1 MKFMTTQSGRRM
13 IVLARKWMIT
23 LMVFLV
29 AFTTVVAAGVNEEA
43 SAAVVNPNLIKNP
56 GFESGSL
63 TDWSVSGTNAVIIK
77 YAAADVHSGSH
88 AVNYWFKT
96 PYAFK
101 LKQTITGLE
110 NGTYELKAWASGGG
124 GDTKLKLFAEGFGG
138 ETRSTDAVNTGWNK
152 WIQYSVTDIEVTGGQ
167 VTIGFDVESP
177 GDVWG
182 YFDDFELV
190 KVSSDEEPSESE
202 EFIKGVDISTL
213 QAIEAKGIKYYD
225 NGVEKDLLTIL
236 KDHGVNYVRL
246 RVWNNPVEAEGF
258 NDKAHLIAL
267 AERVK
272 AAGMKLLVDFHYS
285 DFWADPSKQVKP
297 EAWKELAFANLKQ
310 ALYDYTKEVVNELKA
325 VNAYPDM
332 VQIGNEINNGM
343 MHPEGSTS
351 HFDQLAELLK
361 VGVQAVRDTTPV
373 NHTTKIMI
381 HLAEG
386 GDNHKFRSFFD
397 EVKKHNV
404 DYDVIGMSYYPYWH
418 GTFQQLK
425 TNMNDMAARYG
436 KQIVVAETAY
446 PFTLDNGDEQ
456 GNIAGADQVRITG
469 FSATPYNQKLVTET
483 VMNTVVHVEGG
494 KGLGVFYWEPAWLPG
509 VGWKIGEGNGWENQA
524 MFDFEGN
531 ALSSLDAFKFTPGS
545 IPELS
550 PILVYASPGITIAKG
565 ATPAMPS
572 KANVLY
578 NEGSILQTN
587 VAWDSITEEQLNT
600 PGTFTVN
607 GSVVGLSQ
615 KATIEITVLAN
626 PNMVKNPGFESG
638 DLSDWTVTGTTAA
651 GKIEKSTGNSHSGSH
666 VFNYWYGSPYAYKLE
681 QVITGLEDGMYVLKA
696 WASGGGGESTLKLF
710 AESTGGKIVSTDV
723 VNTGYNVWK
732 QYAVENIQVK
742 DGQLTIGFDV
752 ESPKEIWGFF
762 DDIELVQVAKAP
774 TDTGNSS
781 NSGSNNESGGV
792 TVTPDRISRTE
803 DGIRKVE
810 LPANTTEVILPSA
823 IYDQL
828 NNEPLKFDTGNL
840 SVEIPSELF
849 KELQSKLLTVNN
861 STITLKLLPVEKS
874 KTEEIVSQ
882 SGENGGNT
890 QVKVAGQVYDFKLS
904 IKNEAGNETVLSQFS
919 KPITIRL
926 KADATINSQNAGI
939 YYIADDGRL
948 EYVGGEWINGELVA
962 RIEHFS
968 MYAVLEVTKQYD
980 DVAANYWAH
989 DIIAQLA
996 GKQII
1001 QGTTAATFDPRRSIS
1016 RAEFAALLVRVLKLK
1031 GETENIFNDVAA
1043 GAWYADEVSAAFG
1056 AGIVKGR
1063 SASLFDPQA
1072 PITRQEM
1079 AVMLMKAYS
1088 IKTGTSTAS
1097 EETVPFIDSDKI
1109 NEWAM
1114 ASIQSAHKL
1123 GLIQGREQNR
1133 FAPDADMTRAEAAQA
1148 IYQLLAI

>member
-1 MKFMTTQSGRRM
+1 MKSLTIRGGRRM

-23 LMVFLV
+23 LMVFSV
-29 AFTTVVAAGVNEEA
+29 ALTTVFAAGVNEEA
-43 SAAVVNPNLIKNP
+43 SAAVVSPNLIKNP

-77 YAAADVHSGSH
+77 NAVADVHSGSH

-124 GDTKLKLFAEGFGG
+124 GDFKLKLFAEGFGG
-138 ETRSTDAVNTGWNK
+138 DMLSSDAVNTGYNVWK
-152 WIQYSVTDIEVTGGQ
+152 QYTVTDIEVTNGQ
-167 VTIGFDVESP
+167 VTIGFDVEAP

-190 KVSSDEEPSESE
+190 KVSSDEPSEPE

-213 QAIEAKGIKYYD
+213 QAIEAKGIKYYEG
-225 NGVEKDLLTIL
+225 GVEKDLLSIL

-285 DFWADPSKQVKP
+285 DFWADPGKQVKP
-297 EAWKELAFANLKQ
+297 EAWENLDFTGLKQ
-310 ALYDYTKEVVNELKA
+310 AVYDYTKEVLNELKT
-325 VNAYPDM
+325 VGAYPDM

-343 MHPEGSTS
+343 MHPEGSVS
-351 HFDQLAELLK
+351 NFGQLAELLK
-361 VGVQAVRDTTPV
+361 EGVKAVRDTTPV

-397 EVKKHNV
+397 EVEDQNV

-446 PFTLDNGDEQ
+446 PFTLDNGDQQ

-469 FSATPYNQKLVTET
+469 LPATPGNQKLVTET
-483 VMNTVVHVEGG
+483 VMNTVAHVEGG

-509 VGWKIGEGNGWENQA
+509 VGWKAGEGNGWENQA

-531 ALSSLDAFKFTPGS
+531 ALSSLDAFLFTPGS
-545 IPELS
+545 ISVVS
-550 PILVYASPGITIAKG
+550 PIMVYASPAITIAKG
-565 ATPAMPS
+565 GTPAMPA
-572 KANVLY
+572 KADVLY
-578 NEGSILQTN
+578 NEGSILKTN
-587 VAWDSITEEQLNT
+587 VVWDNIAEEKLNT

-607 GSVVGLSQ
+607 GTVNGLSQ
-615 KATIEITVLAN
+615 KATIEITVLTN
-626 PNMVKNPGFESG
+626 PNLVKNPSFENG
-638 DLSDWTVTGTTAA
+638 DLTDWTVTGTTAA
-651 GKIEKSTGNSHSGSH
+651 GKIHESTGNSHSGSH
-666 VFNYWYGSPYAYKLE
+666 AFNYWYGSPYAYQLK
-681 QVITGLEDGMYVLKA
+681 QTITGLEAGTYVLKA
-696 WASGGGGESTLKLF
+696 WSSGGGGDKRLKLF
-710 AESTGGKIVSTDV
+710 AENTGGTTLSKDM

-732 QYAVENIQVK
+732 QYAVENIQVN

-752 ESPKEIWGFF
+752 EAPNDIWGYF

-781 NSGSNNESGGV
+781 NSGSTNESGGV
-792 TVTPDRISRTE
+792 TVTPDQISRTE

-810 LPANTTEVILPSA
+810 LPANTSEVILPSG

-828 NNEPLKFDTGNL
+828 KNEPLKFDTGSL
-840 SVEIPSELF
+840 SIEIPSELF
-849 KELQSKLLTVNN
+849 KELQSKLPDVEK
-861 STITLKLLPVEKS
+861 STITLKLLPLEKA
-874 KTEEIVSQ
+874 KTEEILSQ
-882 SGENGGNT
+882 SGENRGNT

-904 IKNEAGNETVLSQFS
+904 IKNEAGNETILSQFS

-926 KADATINSQNAGI
+926 KPDSTINSQHAGI

-948 EYVGGEWINGELVA
+948 EYVGGKWINGELVA
-962 RIEHFS
+962 QIEHFS

-980 DVAANYWAH
+980 DVAAGYWAH

-1001 QGTTAATFDPRRSIS
+1001 QGTTAAAFEPRRSIS
-1016 RAEFAALLVRVLKLK
+1016 RAEFAALLVRTLKLK
-1031 GETENIFNDVAA
+1031 GQTENIFNDVPAS
-1043 GAWYADEVSAAFG
+1043 AWYADEVSAAYR

-1063 SASLFDPQA
+1063 SASLFEPNA

-1079 AVMLMKAYS
+1079 AVMLLKAYS
-1088 IKTGTSTAS
+1088 IKTGSSAAS
-1097 EETVPFIDSDKI
+1097 EEPVPFIDSDKI
-1109 NEWAM
+1109 DEWAM
-1114 ASIQSAHKL
+1114 ESIQSAHKL

-1133 FAPDADMTRAEAAQA
+1133 FAPKAYMTRAEATQA
-1148 IYQLLAI
+1148 IYRLLAI